1 MKRSRNFPRRRH
13 DVLTKLDSPLY
24 DASYY
29 GADAAFT
36 GSILMDDGNML
47 WNNDSW
53 GLCPS
58 DVEVLGNNS
67 SVSDVQPVNRQQ
79 YLSAPLIPTVFSTRE
94 GYEITQFRE
103 E

>member
-29 GADAAFT
+29 NADVTFN
-36 GSILMDDGNML
+36 GSILMDDGNIL
-47 WNNDSW
+47 WLNDSW
-53 GLCPS
+53 SLSPS
-58 DVEVLGNNS
+58 DAELLGVNS
-67 SVSDVQPVNRQQ
+67 SVDDVKPIDRQE
-79 YLSAPLIPTVFSTRE
+79 YFSAPIIPTVFSTHE
-94 GYEITQFRE
+94 GYEVTPFRE